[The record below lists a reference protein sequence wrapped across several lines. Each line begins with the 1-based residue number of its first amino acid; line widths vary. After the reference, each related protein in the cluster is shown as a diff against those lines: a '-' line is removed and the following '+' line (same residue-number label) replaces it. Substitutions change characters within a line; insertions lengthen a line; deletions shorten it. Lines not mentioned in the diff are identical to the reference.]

1 MNNLHRMARAMEEKS
16 LTCNQRIVLLILINH
31 TGVDS
36 GECFPSLRRISEKS
50 GLSRSTVM
58 RAIDL
63 MHTLGMIMVENRTRA
78 NGSSTSNLYKLNDQ
92 WWEEGCQ
99 IEPPPSVTTDT
110 PPVSQLTPLEPT
122 TKEPTNTKVFEI
134 GAEKI
139 WSVYPRK
146 IGKKAGIKAIISAS
160 KRVMKHSGVS
170 EADAFTMLYIS
181 VEKYPF
187 GDEKKYIPHP
197 STFFN
202 QERYLDEVEIEI
214 KTTDTLVEMTKR
226 IKAQEKNNELG

>member
-1 MNNLHRMARAMEEKS
+1 MGNLTRMERAMEEKS
-16 LTCNQRIVLLILINH
+16 LNCTERIILLILINH
-31 TGVDS
+31 AKSDT
-36 GECFPSLRRISEKS
+36 GECFPSIGRIVNKAHV
-50 GLSRSTVM
+50 SRSTVIKALNKM
-58 RAIDL
+58 DKV
-63 MHTLGMIMVENRTRA
+63 GMIKKEKRCRN
-78 NGSSTSNLYKLNDQ
+78 NGSSTSNLYTINDK
-92 WWEEGCQ
+92 WWEEGCK
-99 IEPPPSVTTDT
+99 IDTPPSVTTDT
-110 PPVSQLTPLEPT
+110 PPVSQATPPEPIN
-122 TKEPTNTKVFEI
+122 KEPINTKVFEI

-139 WSVYPRK
+139 YSIYPRK

-170 EADAFTMLYIS
+170 EADAFTMLYVS

-187 GDEKKYIPHP
+187 GNEKKYIPYP